1 MELLGSIVDL
11 YMVVEDAPEEAIAG
25 D

>member
-1 MELLGSIVDL
+1 MELLGPIVDL
-11 YMVVEDAPEEAIAG
+11 SMVVEDAPEEGIAG